1 MLYLYIDL
9 FIVTSDGSSDFLH
22 LERSYRIGERNKFS
36 AVGGFFVEILLDFV
50 GFPLSGLG
58 FYYII
63 TSVVKKTSAPTAPKQ
78 SQA

>member
-1 MLYLYIDL
+1 MERDL
-9 FIVTSDGSSDFLH
+9 I
-22 LERSYRIGERNKFS
+22 IGLLLL